1 MRIGRY
7 RHTHRPYVGLDM
19 LAAQIA
25 ERRAKLAFLR
35 STWPRG
41 SSTQPIGAA
50 SEMAAPTAAT
60 LADFPSP
67 DVAVAAADNAT
78 DDATAEGPKLAPW
91 EWRQPSLLVS
101 PSPPSPTVVR
111 PSN

>member
-1 MRIGRY
+1 
-7 RHTHRPYVGLDM
+7 M

-78 DDATAEGPKLAPW
+78 DDATAEGPDAGTMGVAPALPPG
-91 EWRQPSLLVS
+91 EPIASVS
-101 PSPPSPTVVR
+101 DGR
-111 PSN
+111 PAQ